1 MMLIIGVTGQVG
13 MGKSVVAGMLC
24 QLGFRLYDADKHA
37 HALLLDKDVRKAVH
51 KVFGGSDDGRLVD
64 RQWLRARVL
73 ADTTKL
79 RALEAI
85 LHPRLAVLRQRFLFE
100 ARLQRCRGVVLDVP
114 LLFESNSHQHC
125 HVVITASCPFFVQRE
140 RLKRRGLADKDI
152 EGFIALQMSDKE
164 KRRRADYVIPTGQGY
179 HLSRRLINR
188 LARQWAHQGA
198 RPTTRR
204 YATRSLAH
212 RLRLLRYA

>member
-37 HALLLDKDVRKAVH
+37 HGLLLDKGVRKAVH
-51 KVFGGSDDGRLVD
+51 KVFGGSDDGRLID

-85 LHPRLAVLRQRFLFE
+85 LHPRLAVLRQRFLLQ
-100 ARLQRCRGVVLDVP
+100 ARLQHCRGVVLDVP

-125 HVVITASCPFFVQRE
+125 HVVITASCPPFVQRE
-140 RLKRRGLADKDI
+140 RLKRRGLADNDI
-152 EGFIALQMSDKE
+152 ERFIALQMSDKE

-179 HLSRRLINR
+179 NLTRRLINQ
-188 LARQWAHQGA
+188 LARQGA
-198 RPTTRR
+198 RRLRPKTRHR
-204 YATRSLAH
+204 VTRPLAH